1 MRKFHLPRRPLMV
14 ALIAILSTLGFAFAA
29 SIAMP
34 AATNSGYGAMTVS
47 GYTLSAITYTLNTAN
62 PGNIDNVGFKL
73 DLAGG
78 GGSAPEATTDV
89 RARLYQGGSW
99 LSCTGIVASHVW
111 VCPGSGVSNATV
123 TQTLQLDV
131 AAAAK

>member
-1 MRKFHLPRRPLMV
+1 MRTLRMPRRPLLV

-29 SIAMP
+29 SITMP

-47 GYTLSAITYTLNTAN
+47 GYTLSGITYTLNTAN
-62 PGNIDNVGFKL
+62 PGLIDNVGFKL
-73 DLAGG
+73 ALAGG
-78 GGSAPEATTDV
+78 GDAPETATNV
-89 RARLYQGGSW
+89 QARMYLGGPW
-99 LSCTGIVASHVW
+99 ISCTGVTASHVW
-111 VCPGSGVSNATV
+111 VCPGSGVTGATV